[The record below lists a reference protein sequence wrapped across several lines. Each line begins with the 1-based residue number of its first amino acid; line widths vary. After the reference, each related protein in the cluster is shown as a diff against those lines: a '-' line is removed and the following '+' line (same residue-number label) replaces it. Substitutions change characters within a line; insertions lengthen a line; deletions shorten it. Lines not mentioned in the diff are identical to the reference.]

1 MYMLL
6 YFALSPVFYIMQIL
20 SRKCFNKLLILLD
33 FLSVSSGEQKSLRVY
48 QTESDMVRGLGYKVR
63 VAQEGK

>member
-1 MYMLL
+1 MLL

-48 QTESDMVRGLGYKVR
+48 QTESDTVRGLGYKVR